1 MKTIQILCTFA
12 IAVFAFGA
20 GAQDDVASPPEL
32 PYSIVHH
39 AITADLN
46 IDNNYL
52 TAIDR
57 ISFEREIKKAP
68 SLTLLLRKGL
78 EVSGVVYNDTDLD
91 YESGLEVDPLWFE
104 AKVDSEEAAYYQR
117 AQAIVIPLSEDMA
130 KKKKIDLT
138 LSYEGVIQDSVASGE
153 FSKDYVMDQIT
164 GVISR
169 TGIYLGPEA
178 IYYPTIPGQLF
189 SFSVEAAVQEPF
201 QLVTEG
207 ALQEVTEAEGIRKE
221 TWVCEFPMDGIHIVG
236 GQYQV
241 SSVNH
246 QGVEIGTYFFPE
258 QADLSER
265 YLNACKDYIDLYAD
279 LLGPYPFKK
288 FAVVDNFFA
297 SGYGMPSFTLL
308 GSQVL
313 RLPFIIYT
321 SLGHEICHNYWGNS
335 VYVDYE
341 SGNWCEGLT
350 TYCADYLYKERRS
363 IDDAVVYRLGLV
375 RDYTAYTNRG
385 NDFPLAEFRERHNPA
400 QRAIGYGKSAMV
412 FHMLRQYVGN
422 DDFWRSLRRFYE
434 DNVWTYASWDDV
446 QKAFEKESAM
456 KLGWF
461 FDQWVDSTGAP
472 ALEIADPIK
481 EKREGTW
488 QISFTLNQIQDAS
501 AYILDV
507 PIVVHGATQTAHLR
521 AGVDMT
527 SETVTLTTIFEPVT
541 FTVDPNFD
549 IFRRLALTETA
560 PTLADVLGKP
570 EIIFVLPSLAADD
583 LQNAY
588 RSLANQ
594 MTPPRADN
602 VRIIKDYEF
611 YLGDLEDGGVFFLG
625 APGENQAVEADWI
638 SSGHWRISG
647 DSYWVLDQDY
657 TDPHTSL
664 LAVERNPEKSQIPMA
679 FYCARSVEDILEV
692 GQKLR
697 HYGKYSYLVFQGDQN
712 VAKGNWEVEGSPLSH
727 KF

>member
-1 MKTIQILCTFA
+1 MKTIQMFCILVILMFA
-12 IAVFAFGA
+12 IVVQ
-20 GAQDDVASPPEL
+20 AQDETFGPPEL

-39 AITADLN
+39 DITADLN

-52 TAIDR
+52 TAIDKL
-57 ISFEREIKKAP
+57 SLKREIKKAP
-68 SLTLLLRKGL
+68 SLTLLLRRGL
-78 EVSGVVYNDTDLD
+78 VVSSVVYNDAELE

-104 AKVDSEEAAYYQR
+104 VEIDSEEVAYYQR
-117 AQAIVIPLSEDMA
+117 AQAIVIPLSEDIT
-130 KKKKIDLT
+130 KKKQIELT
-138 LSYEGVIQDSVASGE
+138 LSYEGAIKDSVSSGE

-189 SFSVEAAVQEPF
+189 TFSIEASVQEPF

-207 ALQEVTEAEGIRKE
+207 ALRELTEAEGVNKE
-221 TWVCEFPMDGIHIVG
+221 KWVCDFPMDAIHIVG

-241 SSVNH
+241 GSVDH
-246 QGVEIGTYFFPE
+246 QGIEIATYFFPE

-265 YLNACKDYIDLYAD
+265 YINACKDYVDLYNE

-363 IDDAVVYRLGLV
+363 VDAAADYRLGLV
-375 RDYTAYTNRG
+375 RDYTAYTNQG
-385 NDFPLAEFRERHNPA
+385 NDFPLVDFRQRHNPA
-400 QRAIGYGKSAMV
+400 QRAIGYGKSAMTY
-412 FHMLRQYVGN
+412 HMLRQYVSD
-422 DDFWRSLRRFYE
+422 DDFWRSLRRFYN
-434 DNVWTYASWDDV
+434 DNVWTQASWEDV

-461 FDQWVDSTGAP
+461 FDQWIDSTGAP
-472 ALEIADPIK
+472 SLEIADPIK
-481 EKREGTW
+481 TKQEGTW
-488 QISFTLNQIQDAS
+488 QISFTLNQVQDGS

-507 PIVVHGATQTAHLR
+507 PMVVHGATQTAHMR
-521 AGVDMT
+521 AGVDMK

-541 FTVDPNFD
+541 FAVDPNFD

-560 PTLADVLGKP
+560 PTLADVLGKS
-570 EIIFVLPSLAADD
+570 EIVVVLPSLASEDM
-583 LQNAY
+583 QNAY
-588 RSLANQ
+588 KSFANQ
-594 MTPPRADN
+594 LSPPGSDKIEVIR
-602 VRIIKDYEF
+602 DYEF
-611 YLGDLEDGGVFFLG
+611 YLGDFDTGAIIFLG
-625 APGENQAVEADWI
+625 APSENQAVEADWI
-638 SSGHWRISG
+638 TSGNWRVSS
-647 DSYWVLDQDY
+647 DSYWVLDQEY
-657 TDPHTSL
+657 SDPHASV
-664 LAVERNPEKSQIPMA
+664 LAVERNPEKLEIPMA
-679 FYCARSVEDILEV
+679 FYSARSVEDVLGV

-712 VAKGNWEVEGSPLSH
+712 VAKGNWEVEESPLTH